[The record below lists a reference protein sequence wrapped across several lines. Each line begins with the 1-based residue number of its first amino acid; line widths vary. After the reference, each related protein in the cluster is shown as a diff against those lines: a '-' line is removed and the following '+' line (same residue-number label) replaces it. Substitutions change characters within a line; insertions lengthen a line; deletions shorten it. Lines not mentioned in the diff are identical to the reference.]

1 MQETDLKKE
10 KKQIPLRVSKT
21 LFDELN
27 AWAEEDFRSLNG
39 QIEFLLSEAVKQRR
53 KKNFKD
59 QEDGQ

>member
-1 MQETDLKKE
+1 MQEPDLKKE

-53 KKNFKD
+53 KKNFKS